1 MHVYDFNLAS
11 SKSFVVMLTDK
22 VGKALDIL
30 KIEDRLFRFTEMDVK
45 QSDDGVDILMNDYVN
60 SLEEI
65 DVRED
70 RSDEKL
76 TREDMKV
83 LRKYVRKINW
93 LAVNTRPDLAIHA
106 LELAKKQKNVILKD
120 LTSVNRIFKKVHET

>member
-1 MHVYDFNLAS
+1 
-11 SKSFVVMLTDK
+11 MLTDK